1 MEIIYLHIQTLYIS
15 SVNPRILAPG
25 SGQAV
30 AAGRVIR
37 DVWLGDKYVH
47 RKIWISVHDVILKVQ
62 SVM

>member
-15 SVNPRILAPG
+15 SVNPGFWPPAR
-25 SGQAV
+25 GQAV